1 MKGKIIIVLVTVLF
15 LDLASAISISI
26 SPPTINLIGKVD
38 EKVCAQFRIS
48 SDKVVYFSIENKKS
62 NFCKF
67 GISFFVYIG
76 RILWTFKLCDFALGH
91 NFCISN
97 LLLYK

>member
-48 SDKVVYFSIENKKS
+48 SDKVVYFSIEN
-62 NFCKF
+62 
-67 GISFFVYIG
+67 
-76 RILWTFKLCDFALGH
+76 LWSIKAKD
-91 NFCISN
+91 N
-97 LLLYK
+97 